1 MILDAESFFDLDEA
15 ETTILVRGS
24 GSQAEYQAMWNFDND
39 PLFSDRAAG
48 TQINFLIPSEN
59 ITGIAQNDIAI
70 RANGDRYK
78 IRSYEPTC
86 GDGLLTV
93 VNVIRE

>member
-1 MILDAESFFDLDEA
+1 MILDPDSFFDLDEA
-15 ETTILVRGS
+15 EITTLIRASAPQVEIR
-24 GSQAEYQAMWNFDND
+24 AMWNFDND

-48 TQINFLIPSEN
+48 TQINFIIPSEDF
-59 ITGIAQNDIAI
+59 TGVAQNDISV

-78 IRSYEPTC
+78 IRSFEPTC

-93 VNVIRE
+93 VNVTRE

>member
-1 MILDAESFFDLDEA
+1 MIIDAESFFDLDEA

-24 GSQAEYQAMWNFDND
+24 GSQTEYKALWNFDND